1 MSEDIEIINQNTRI
15 EKIKNFFL
23 DNYKKLIGSL
33 VLILLVVFL
42 YFGYQEYK
50 KKIKLEIAETYNQI
64 TLKKITIENTN
75 DIEQLIKI
83 IKEKDPIYSALSLY
97 FIIENNLV
105 NDQGEINNFFDLV
118 IKSQEEK
125 EIKNLIIYKK
135 AMFNAD
141 KISENE
147 LLEILNPILKSESVW
162 KSHALL
168 LMADYFENKNNLIKS
183 KDFLEEIINSETVN
197 NDIKIEQRED
207 LKGILVIKKIFY
219 ILLYFISC

>member
-15 EKIKNFFL
+15 EKIKNFFSN
-23 DNYKKLIGSL
+23 NYKKLIGL
-33 VLILLVVFL
+33 LISTLLLLFS

-50 KKIKLEIAETYNQI
+50 KSAKLEIAEIYNQI
-64 TLKKITIENTN
+64 SLKEITIKNAD
-75 DIEQLIKI
+75 DIEQLVKI

-97 FIIENNLV
+97 FIIENDLL
-105 NDQGEINNFFDLV
+105 NDRKEINNFFDLV

-135 AMFNAD
+135 AMYNAD
-141 KISENE
+141 VATENE

-168 LMADYFENKNNLIKS
+168 LMADYFDHNNNSIKS
-183 KDFLEEIINSETVN
+183 KDFLQEIINSELVN
-197 NDIKIEQRED
+197 NEIRIEAERR
-207 LKGILVIKKIFY
+207 LKRNSGG
-219 ILLYFISC
+219 